1 MTGFAGLTAAFALDG
16 AGVLT
21 AADSTSSTATVSNLT
36 QSTTADTTADTTV
49 TTIDDA
55 DTTVTTID
63 SPTTTD
69 RIGVDHHSVDQ
80 HE

>member
-49 TTIDDA
+49 DDRIA
-55 DTTVTTID
+55 DHD
-63 SPTTTD
+63 RYD
-69 RIGVDHHSVDQ
+69 DRFADHDRRIGVDQHSVDQ